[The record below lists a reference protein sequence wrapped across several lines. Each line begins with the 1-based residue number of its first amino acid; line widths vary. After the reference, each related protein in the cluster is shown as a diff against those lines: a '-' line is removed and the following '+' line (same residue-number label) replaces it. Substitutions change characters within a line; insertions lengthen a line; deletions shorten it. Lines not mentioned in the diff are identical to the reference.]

1 MKDPLPAREH
11 QYPMAAKARKSL
23 DVKVV
28 LCCLVLLVTSFAS
41 RVAHA
46 DLGVQ
51 VGPHAGVAVS
61 NDVDPYVGLD
71 LRLTAPSSPL
81 TLQPT
86 FDYVFDENQ
95 TLYHIGGN
103 LLYEVPVAFRLK
115 PYFGV
120 GVTYST
126 FALNEPSGPS
136 MSSEAL
142 ATGDDEGHRLG
153 MSLFAGAR
161 LDLPWVSP
169 FFQVTKGI
177 GEFDAVAVGGGLEV
191 SLHERSGTPSSPEPM
206 RFAVTPYLANNIVGD
221 VQSGR
226 IGAGL
231 SLAIHPWEH
240 FGFELDGELHGHFF
254 RDQDV
259 AELVPEGVDL
269 NTRAALLSASAVARY
284 CWGRPAYGAWCPYAT
299 AGAGAIHAWFEGI
312 AHQPGTTSVAK
323 TQTDPT
329 LTAGVGITHLF
340 TRHVGLRV
348 DARYFRALVDDDAP
362 DGGYFEDYGFLRLSA
377 GISVGF

>member
-1 MKDPLPAREH
+1 MAFNART
-11 QYPMAAKARKSL
+11 
-23 DVKVV
+23 
-28 LCCLVLLVTSFAS
+28 VLLGWVVGLVAS
-41 RVAHA
+41 LACRAVRA

-51 VGPHAGVAVS
+51 VGPHAGVAFS

-103 LLYEVPVAFRLK
+103 LLYELPIAFRLK
-115 PYFGV
+115 PYVGV
-120 GVTYST
+120 GVSYST
-126 FALNEPSGPS
+126 FVLNKANAPI
-136 MSSEAL
+136 MSTEAPGT
-142 ATGDDEGHRLG
+142 ADDEGHRLG
-153 MSLFAGAR
+153 MVLLAGAR
-161 LDLPWVSP
+161 LELPWVSP

-177 GEFDAVAVGGGLEV
+177 GELHALAVGGGIEV
-191 SLHERSGTPSSPEPM
+191 SLHERSGTQSSPEPM
-206 RFAVTPYLANNIVGD
+206 RFAVTPYLANNVVGD

-231 SLAIHPWEH
+231 SFDLYPWEH

-259 AELVPEGVDL
+259 TALVPEGVDL
-269 NTRAALLSASAVARY
+269 NTSAALFSASAMARY
-284 CWGRPAYGAWCPYAT
+284 CLSGPSYGSWCPYAS
-299 AGAGAIHAWFEGI
+299 AGAGAIYAWFDGI
-312 AHQPGTTSVAK
+312 SHQAGTASVAK
-323 TQTDPT
+323 AQTDPA
-329 LTAGVGITHLF
+329 LTAGLGITHLF

-348 DARYFRALVDDDAP
+348 DARYFRALVDENAP
-362 DGGYFEDYGFLRLSA
+362 KGGYFEDYGFLRLSA
-377 GISVGF
+377 GVSVGFR